1 MNKVQKVIC
10 HVVQHVALVVGV
22 VLLTT
27 ALLSSYVRY
36 ETVNGVQSTFLN
48 NEGQQKDFEDS
59 KIFNQLMKEQALAI
73 VRYGAIRGQLE
84 TDGVYDANKVIDV
97 TAYANRFTGVPSRYV
112 TADYYLEDLIRW
124 GKYGIE
130 YVMTET
136 SAEDFLNGI
145 TEYTVISNAGYGS
158 YHGNISPY
166 NTDLSHSVEKID
178 VSGNSL
184 SPTLYEGIYEG
195 DGYDPDMTVENGDNT
210 DNTEI
215 SQHYLIVNRY
225 QTVDGKNI
233 EDYVSDWDAYD
244 TLRDSLATTIQD
256 LAEDYALCE
265 KYYDYYDET
274 GSDAKSNVVY
284 LIRKTIGNKTEVYT
298 NMDTEWTDLT
308 SLEMTLKETCDRYIL
323 YDAQDLRYETNTKVT
338 EAELR
343 QYISDYGYAYP
354 ENLQIMIGV
363 NKDRAV
369 KDCFV
374 TADAAYQKA
383 VPDFTQN
390 VIIAVIW
397 LFIFLAMVIL
407 LTVKE
412 GVVRDKETGEK
423 TFVLHAEDKIPTE
436 IFLVL
441 FAIAM
446 GVLIGACV
454 ELFLG
459 GRWIS
464 DLYTLYQ
471 RNGVILFMAGITLL
485 GSLVCSFFYYSLVR
499 RIRAHRIWK
508 GSLLRRGI
516 IRFEKAVHYMRN
528 HKSIA
533 VRVWVPFLGFA
544 GVNLL
549 AVILAGQMRM
559 PLVVFI
565 GIVLFNALVGVVCFR
580 NAVARQHI
588 LQVINRICKGDLN
601 AKVDEDSLNGDNLV
615 LAKAVNRIGDSVRDA
630 VETSMKDERLKTDL
644 ITNVSHDLKT
654 PLTSIINYVDLIKR
668 EQVDNPKVQEYI
680 EVLDT
685 KSQRLKQLT
694 EDLLEASKISSGNIV
709 LHMERINLVELLNQ
723 TMGEFS
729 EKFEQKGLIPVVNAP
744 SQAVYVLADSRRSYR
759 VMENLFNNIFKYALE
774 GTRIYIDLGFT
785 EWKSADGNG
794 SQEGVYLSLKNISA
808 MELNVAPEELTERFI
823 RGDESRTTE
832 GSGLGLSIAKNLT
845 EAMNGMFEISIDGDL
860 FKVVIVFPRMG
871 DVKKEIEE

>member
-36 ETVNGVQSTFLN
+36 ESVNGVQSTFLN
-48 NEGQQKDFEDS
+48 NEGRQKDFEDS
-59 KIFNQLMKEQALAI
+59 KIFNQLMREQALAI

-97 TAYANRFTGVPSRYV
+97 TAYANRFEGVPSRYV

-136 SAEDFLNGI
+136 SADNFLSGI

-166 NTDLSHSVEKID
+166 NTDLSNSVEKID

-184 SPTLYEGIYEG
+184 SPTLYEGAYEG
-195 DGYDPDMTVENGDNT
+195 DGYEPGMNAETGDS
-210 DNTEI
+210 TEI
-215 SQHYLIVNRY
+215 SLHQLVVNRY

-233 EDYVSDWDAYD
+233 ENYVSDWDAYD
-244 TLRDSLATTIQD
+244 TLRDSLTTTIRD
-256 LAEDYALCE
+256 LAENYALCE

-274 GSDAKSNVVY
+274 GNNAKSNVVY

-298 NMDTEWTDLT
+298 NMDTERTDLT
-308 SLEMTLKETCDRYIL
+308 FLEMTLKETCDRYIL

-338 EAELR
+338 EGELR

-363 NKDRAV
+363 NRDRAV

-374 TADAAYQKA
+374 TTGAAYQNA

-390 VIIAVIW
+390 VIISVIW
-397 LFIFLAMVIL
+397 LLIFLAMVIL

-412 GVVRDKETGEK
+412 GVVKDKETGEK
-423 TFVLHAEDKIPTE
+423 TCVLHVEDKIPTE
-436 IFLVL
+436 IFLVV
-441 FAIAM
+441 FAVAI
-446 GVLIGACV
+446 GLLIGTCL
-454 ELFLG
+454 EIFLG

-471 RNGVILFMAGITLL
+471 RNGVILFTAGMALL
-485 GSLVCSFFYYSLVR
+485 GSLLCSFFYYSLVR
-499 RIRAHRIWK
+499 RIRAHRIWR
-508 GSLLRRGI
+508 GSILRWAI
-516 IRFEKAVHYMRN
+516 VQLKKAIHYMQN
-528 HKSIA
+528 HKSIV
-533 VRVWVPFLGFA
+533 VRVWVPFLGFS

-549 AVILAGQMRM
+549 AVILADQMM
-559 PLVVFI
+559 MSFVVFI
-565 GIVLFNALVGVVCFR
+565 GIVLFDALVGIVCFR
-580 NAVARQHI
+580 NAVARQNI

-601 AKVDEDSLNGDNLV
+601 AKVDETALNGDNLV

-630 VETSMKDERLKTDL
+630 VETSMKDERLKADL

-723 TMGEFS
+723 TLGEFS
-729 EKFEQKGLIPVVNAP
+729 EKFEQKGLTPVVNAP

-794 SQEGVYLSLKNISA
+794 SQAGVFLSMKNISA

-860 FKVVIVFPRMG
+860 FKVVIVFPKMD
-871 DVKKEIEE
+871 DVKKEKEE

>member
-10 HVVQHVALVVGV
+10 HMVQHAALVIGV

-27 ALLSSYVRY
+27 ALLSSYVQY
-36 ETVNGVQSTFLN
+36 ETVNGVRSTFLN
-48 NEGQQKDFEDS
+48 NEGRQKDFEDS
-59 KIFNQLMKEQALAI
+59 KIFNELMKEQAITI

-84 TDGVYDANKVIDV
+84 TDGVYDANKVIDI
-97 TAYANRFTGVPSRYV
+97 TAYANRFEGVPNRYV

-136 SAEDFLNGI
+136 CAADFLSGI
-145 TEYTVISNAGYGS
+145 TQYTVISNAEYGS
-158 YHGNISPY
+158 YHGNFSSY

-184 SPTLYEGIYEG
+184 SPTIYEDVYTG
-195 DGYDPDMTVENGDNT
+195 DWLSGEDGE
-210 DNTEI
+210 NTEV
-215 SQHYLIVNRY
+215 SQHQLLVNRY

-233 EDYVSDWDAYD
+233 EDYVSNWEEYD
-244 TLRDSLATTIQD
+244 RLVASLATTIRD
-256 LAEDYALCE
+256 LTENYALCG

-284 LIRKTIGNKTEVYT
+284 LIRKTIGNKTELYT
-298 NMDTEWTDLT
+298 NLGTERTDPAF
-308 SLEMTLKETCDRYIL
+308 LEAALKEKCDRYLL
-323 YDAQDLRYETNTKVT
+323 YDAQDLRYETNTQIT

-343 QYISDYGYAYP
+343 QFISDYGYAYP

-363 NKDRAV
+363 NEDRAV

-374 TADAAYQKA
+374 TAGAAYQNA
-383 VPDFTQN
+383 VPNFTQN

-397 LFIFLAMVIL
+397 LLVFLAMVIL

-412 GVVRDKETGEK
+412 GVVKDKETGVK
-423 TFVLHAEDKIPTE
+423 TCVLHVEDKIPTE
-436 IFLVL
+436 IFLVF
-441 FAIAM
+441 FAIAI
-446 GVLIGACV
+446 GLLIGVCG
-454 ELFLG
+454 ELFFG

-464 DLYTLYQ
+464 DIYTLYR
-471 RNGVILFMAGITLL
+471 RNGVVLLTAGIALL
-485 GSLVCSFFYYSLVR
+485 GSLLCSFFYYSLVR

-508 GSLLRRGI
+508 GSILSWAIVQLKKG
-516 IRFEKAVHYMRN
+516 VCYMQN
-528 HKSIA
+528 HKSMV
-533 VRVWVPFLGFA
+533 VRVWIPFLGFA

-549 AVILAGQMRM
+549 AVILADQMM
-559 PLVVFI
+559 MSYVVFI
-565 GIVLFNALVGVVCFR
+565 GILLFDALVGVVCFR
-580 NAVARQHI
+580 NAVARQNI
-588 LQVINRICKGDLN
+588 LQVINRICKGDLK
-601 AKVDEDSLNGDNLV
+601 AKVDETGLNGDNLV
-615 LAKAVNRIGDSVRDA
+615 LAKAVNRIGDSVREA
-630 VETSMKDERLKTDL
+630 VETSMKDERLKADL

-668 EQVDNPKVQEYI
+668 ERVDNPKVQEYI

-723 TMGEFS
+723 TLGEFS
-729 EKFEQKGLIPVVNAP
+729 EKFEQKGLISVVNAP

-759 VMENLFNNIFKYALE
+759 VMENLFNNIYKYALE

-785 EWKSADGNG
+785 EWKSADGSG
-794 SQEGVYLSLKNISA
+794 SQAGVFLSLKNISA

-860 FKVVIVFPRMG
+860 FKVVLVFPKMD
-871 DVKKEIEE
+871 DVKPQTEV

>member
-97 TAYANRFTGVPSRYV
+97 TAYANRFEGVPSRYV

-130 YVMTET
+130 YVMTEA
-136 SAEDFLNGI
+136 SAADFLSGI
-145 TEYTVISNAGYGS
+145 TEYTVISDTGYGS

-184 SPTLYEGIYEG
+184 SQTLYEDVYAGDWLSGEG
-195 DGYDPDMTVENGDNT
+195 GED
-210 DNTEI
+210 TEV
-215 SQHYLIVNRY
+215 SQHQLIVNRY
-225 QTVDGKNI
+225 QTVEGKNI
-233 EDYVSDWDAYD
+233 EDYVSDWDTYD
-244 TLRDSLATTIQD
+244 MLRDSLVATIRD
-256 LAEDYALCE
+256 LAENYALCE

-274 GSDAKSNVVY
+274 GSDAKSNVIY
-284 LIRKTIGNKTEVYT
+284 LIRKTIGNKTELYT
-298 NMDTEWTDLT
+298 NLETERTDLT
-308 SLEMTLKETCDRYIL
+308 SLEMALKEKCDRYIL

-338 EAELR
+338 EAEMR

-354 ENLQIMIGV
+354 ENLQIMVGV
-363 NKDRAV
+363 NRDRAV

-374 TADAAYQKA
+374 TTGAAYQNA

-397 LFIFLAMVIL
+397 LLIFLAMVIL

-423 TFVLHAEDKIPTE
+423 NYVLHVEDKIPTE
-436 IFLVL
+436 IFLAALAV
-441 FAIAM
+441 AI
-446 GVLIGACV
+446 GLLIGTCL
-454 ELFLG
+454 EIFLG
-459 GRWIS
+459 GGWLS

-471 RNGVILFMAGITLL
+471 RNGVILFTAGIALL
-485 GSLVCSFFYYSLVR
+485 GSLLCSFFYYSLVR
-499 RIRAHRIWK
+499 RIRAHRIWRGSILRWAIVQLKK
-508 GSLLRRGI
+508 G
-516 IRFEKAVHYMRN
+516 IRYMQN
-528 HKSIA
+528 HKSIV
-533 VRVWVPFLGFA
+533 VRVWIPFLGFS

-549 AVILAGQMRM
+549 AVILADQMM
-559 PLVVFI
+559 MSFVVFF
-565 GIVLFNALVGVVCFR
+565 GIALFDVLVGIVCFR
-580 NAVARQHI
+580 NAVARQNI

-601 AKVDEDSLNGDNLV
+601 AKVDETALNGDNLV
-615 LAKAVNRIGDSVRDA
+615 LAKAVNRIGDSVREA
-630 VETSMKDERLKTDL
+630 VETSMKDERLKADL

-668 EQVDNPKVQEYI
+668 EQFDNPKVQEYI
-680 EVLDT
+680 EVLDA

-723 TMGEFS
+723 TLGEFS

-744 SQAVYVLADSRRSYR
+744 SQAVYVLADSRRSFR

-794 SQEGVYLSLKNISA
+794 SQAGVFLSLKNISA

-860 FKVVIVFPRMG
+860 FKVVIVFPKMD
-871 DVKKEIEE
+871 DVKTQTEV

>member
-48 NEGQQKDFEDS
+48 NEGQQKNFEDS

-97 TAYANRFTGVPSRYV
+97 TAYANRFEGVPSRYV

-136 SAEDFLNGI
+136 SAADFLSGI
-145 TEYTVISNAGYGS
+145 TEYTVISDTGYGS

-184 SPTLYEGIYEG
+184 SQTLYEDVYAGDWLSGEG
-195 DGYDPDMTVENGDNT
+195 GE
-210 DNTEI
+210 NTEV
-215 SQHYLIVNRY
+215 SQHQLIVNRY

-233 EDYVSDWDAYD
+233 EDYVSDWDTYD
-244 TLRDSLATTIQD
+244 MLRDSLVATIRD
-256 LAEDYALCE
+256 LAENYALCE

-298 NMDTEWTDLT
+298 NMDTERIDLT
-308 SLEMTLKETCDRYIL
+308 SLEMTLKEKCDRYLL

-354 ENLQIMIGV
+354 ENLQIMVGV
-363 NKDRAV
+363 NRDRAV

-374 TADAAYQKA
+374 TTGAAYQNA

-397 LFIFLAMVIL
+397 LLIFLAMVIL

-412 GVVRDKETGEK
+412 GVVKDKETGAK
-423 TFVLHAEDKIPTE
+423 TYVLHAEDKIPTE

-446 GVLIGACV
+446 GVLIGVCV
-454 ELFLG
+454 ELSLG
-459 GRWIS
+459 GMWIS

-471 RNGVILFMAGITLL
+471 RNGVILFTAGIALL
-485 GSLVCSFFYYSLVR
+485 GSLLCSFFYYSLVR

-508 GSLLRRGI
+508 GSILRWAIVQLKKGI
-516 IRFEKAVHYMRN
+516 RYMQN
-528 HKSIA
+528 HKSIV
-533 VRVWVPFLGFA
+533 VRVWIPFLGFS

-549 AVILAGQMRM
+549 AVILADQMM
-559 PLVVFI
+559 MSFVVFF
-565 GIVLFNALVGVVCFR
+565 GIALFDVLVGIVCFR
-580 NAVARQHI
+580 NAVARQNI

-601 AKVDEDSLNGDNLV
+601 AKVDETALNGDNLV

-630 VETSMKDERLKTDL
+630 VETSMKDERLKADL

-723 TMGEFS
+723 TLGEFS

-744 SQAVYVLADSRRSYR
+744 SQAVYVLADSRRSFR

-774 GTRIYIDLGFT
+774 GTRIYIDLGFA

-794 SQEGVYLSLKNISA
+794 SQAGVFLSLKNISA

-860 FKVVIVFPRMG
+860 FKVVIVFPKMD
-871 DVKKEIEE
+871 DVKAQTEV

>member
-10 HVVQHVALVVGV
+10 HVVQHVALVAGV
-22 VLLTT
+22 VLLAM
-27 ALLSSYVRY
+27 ALLNSYVRY

-48 NEGQQKDFEDS
+48 NEGRQKDFEDS
-59 KIFNQLMKEQALAI
+59 KIFNRLMKEQALAI
-73 VRYGAIRGQLE
+73 VRYGAIRGQFE
-84 TDGVYDANKVIDV
+84 TDGVYDADKVIDV
-97 TAYANRFTGVPSRYV
+97 TAYANRFEGVPSRYV

-136 SAEDFLNGI
+136 SAEDFLSGI
-145 TEYTVISNAGYGS
+145 TEYTVISDAGYGS

-166 NTDLSHSVEKID
+166 NTDLSHSMEKID
-178 VSGNSL
+178 VSGNSI
-184 SPTLYEGIYEG
+184 SPILDESVYER
-195 DGYDPDMTVENGDNT
+195 DGYDPEMNAETGAD
-210 DNTEI
+210 TEV
-215 SQHYLIVNRY
+215 SLHQLIVNRY

-244 TLRDSLATTIQD
+244 ALRDSLATTIRD
-256 LAEDYALCE
+256 LAENYALCE

-298 NMDTEWTDLT
+298 NMDTERTDLT

-338 EAELR
+338 EAEMR

-363 NKDRAV
+363 NKNLAV

-374 TADAAYQKA
+374 STGAAYRKA
-383 VPDFTQN
+383 VPYFTQN
-390 VIIAVIW
+390 IIFAVIC
-397 LFIFLAMVIL
+397 LLVFLAMVIL

-412 GVVRDKETGEK
+412 GVARDKETGEK
-423 TFVLHAEDKIPTE
+423 TLVLHAEDKIPTE

-441 FAIAM
+441 FAVVM
-446 GVLIGACV
+446 GVLIGVCI
-454 ELFLG
+454 ELFRG
-459 GRWIS
+459 GMWIS

-485 GSLVCSFFYYSLVR
+485 GSLICAFFYYSLVR
-499 RIRAHRIWK
+499 RIRAHRIWRGSILRWTIVRLRK
-508 GSLLRRGI
+508 G
-516 IRFEKAVHYMRN
+516 IRFMQN
-528 HKSIA
+528 HKSMV
-533 VRVWVPFLGFA
+533 VRVWIPFLGFS

-549 AVILAGQMRM
+549 AVILADQMM
-559 PLVVFI
+559 MSYVVFF
-565 GIVLFNALVGVVCFR
+565 GIALFDILVGIVCFR
-580 NAVARQHI
+580 DAVARQNI

-601 AKVDEDSLNGDNLV
+601 AKVDEANLNGDNLV
-615 LAKAVNRIGDSVRDA
+615 LAKAVNRIGDSVREA
-630 VETSMKDERLKTDL
+630 VETSMKDERLKADL

-668 EQVDNPKVQEYI
+668 EQVNNPKVQEYI

-723 TMGEFS
+723 TMGEFY
-729 EKFEQKGLIPVVNAP
+729 EKFRQKGLIPVVNAP
-744 SQAVYVLADSRRSYR
+744 SQAVYVLADSRRSFR

-794 SQEGVYLSLKNISA
+794 SQAGVFLSLKNISA
-808 MELNVAPEELTERFI
+808 MELNVKPEELTERFI

-860 FKVVIVFPRMG
+860 FKAVIVFPKMD
-871 DVKKEIEE
+871 DVKLSKEE

>member
-1 MNKVQKVIC
+1 MQKVIC

-130 YVMTET
+130 YVKTET
-136 SAEDFLNGI
+136 SAEEFLSGI
-145 TEYTVISNAGYGS
+145 TEYTVISGAGYGS

-184 SPTLYEGIYEG
+184 SPTFYGGDYDVPEMDTEAG
-195 DGYDPDMTVENGDNT
+195 DG
-210 DNTEI
+210 TEA

-244 TLRDSLATTIQD
+244 TLRDSLATTIRD
-256 LAEDYALCE
+256 LAENYALCE
-265 KYYDYYDET
+265 KYYDYFDET

-298 NMDTEWTDLT
+298 NMDTERTDLT
-308 SLEMTLKETCDRYIL
+308 SLEMALKETCDRYIL
-323 YDAQDLRYETNTKVT
+323 YDAQDLRYETNTQVT
-338 EAELR
+338 EGELR

-363 NKDRAV
+363 NKDRLV

-374 TADAAYQKA
+374 TTGAAYQNA
-383 VPDFTQN
+383 VPNFTQN
-390 VIIAVIW
+390 IIIAAIW
-397 LFIFLAMVIL
+397 MLVFLAMVIL

-412 GVVRDKETGEK
+412 GVVKDKETGAK
-423 TFVLHAEDKIPTE
+423 TYVLHAEDKIPTE

-446 GVLIGACV
+446 GVLIGVCV

-459 GRWIS
+459 GMWIS

-471 RNGVILFMAGITLL
+471 RNGVILFTAGIALL
-485 GSLVCSFFYYSLVR
+485 GSLLCSFFYYSLVR

-508 GSLLRRGI
+508 GSILRWAIVQLKKGI
-516 IRFEKAVHYMRN
+516 HYMQN
-528 HKSIA
+528 HKSIV
-533 VRVWVPFLGFA
+533 VRVWIPFLGFA
-544 GVNLL
+544 GVNLF
-549 AVILAGQMRM
+549 AVILADQMM
-559 PLVVFI
+559 MSYVVFF
-565 GIVLFNALVGVVCFR
+565 GIALFDVLVGIVCFR
-580 NAVARQHI
+580 NAVARQNI

-601 AKVDEDSLNGDNLV
+601 AKVEEATLNGDNLV

-630 VETSMKDERLKTDL
+630 VETSMKDERLKADL

-668 EQVDNPKVQEYI
+668 EQVDNLKVQEYI

-729 EKFEQKGLIPVVNAP
+729 EKFEQKGLMPVVNAP
-744 SQAVYVLADSRRSYR
+744 SQAIYVLADSRRSYR

-794 SQEGVYLSLKNISA
+794 SQAGVFLSLKNISA

-860 FKVVIVFPRMG
+860 FKVVIVFPKMD
-871 DVKKEIEE
+871 DVKLQKEV

>member
-1 MNKVQKVIC
+1 MQKVIC
-10 HVVQHVALVVGV
+10 HVVQHVALIVGV

-73 VRYGAIRGQLE
+73 IRYGAIRGQFE
-84 TDGVYDANKVIDV
+84 SNGSANKVIDV
-97 TAYANRFTGVPSRYV
+97 TAYASRFNGVPNCYV
-112 TADYYLEDLIRW
+112 TAEYYLEDLLRW

-130 YVMTET
+130 YVMSET
-136 SAEDFLNGI
+136 SAADFLSEI
-145 TEYTVISNAGYGS
+145 TQYTVISDSGYGG

-166 NTDLSHSVEKID
+166 NTDLSNSVDKID

-184 SPTLYEGIYEG
+184 STSLYEG
-195 DGYDPDMTVENGDNT
+195 DGYTPEIDAEAGDNT
-210 DNTEI
+210 EV
-215 SQHYLIVNRY
+215 SQRRLIVNRY

-233 EDYVSDWDAYD
+233 EDYVSDWASYNA
-244 TLRDSLATTIQD
+244 LRDCLATTIQD
-256 LAEDYALCE
+256 LAENYTLCE
-265 KYYDYYDET
+265 TYYDYYDET
-274 GSDAKSNVVY
+274 GSQAKSNVVY
-284 LIRKTIGNKTEVYT
+284 LIRKTIGDKTELYT
-298 NMDTEWTDLT
+298 NLETDQKDSA
-308 SLEMTLKETCDRYIL
+308 SLEMEFKEVCDRYIL
-323 YDAQDLRYETNTKVT
+323 YDAQDLRYETNTQMT
-338 EAELR
+338 EGELR
-343 QYISDYGYAYP
+343 QFISEYGYAYP

-363 NKDRAV
+363 NRDRAV

-374 TADAAYQKA
+374 TIGEAYQSA
-383 VPDFTQN
+383 VPDFTRN
-390 VIIAVIW
+390 IIFAVVW
-397 LFIFLAMVIL
+397 LLVFLSMVIFL
-407 LTVKE
+407 TVRE
-412 GVVRDKETGEK
+412 GVVKDKETGEK
-423 TFVLHAEDKIPTE
+423 TCVLHAEDKLPTE

-446 GVLIGACV
+446 GLLIGV
-454 ELFLG
+454 WGELLFG
-459 GRWIS
+459 GAWIS
-464 DLYTLYQ
+464 NIYTFYQ
-471 RNGVILFMAGITLL
+471 RNGVILLAAGMTLL
-485 GSLVCSFFYYSLVR
+485 GSLLCSFFYYSLVR

-508 GSLLRRGI
+508 GSLLRCGI
-516 IRFEKAVHYMRN
+516 IRFKKAVHYLQN
-528 HKSIA
+528 HKSIV
-533 VRVWVPFLGFA
+533 VRVWVPLLGFVGA
-544 GVNLL
+544 NLL
-549 AVILAGQMRM
+549 AMTLADQMM
-559 PLVVFI
+559 MSFVVYI
-565 GIVLFNALVGVVCFR
+565 GIVLFDALAGVVCFR
-580 NAVARQHI
+580 NAVARQNI
-588 LQVINRICKGDLN
+588 LHVINRICKGDLN
-601 AKVDEDSLNGDNLV
+601 AKVDENRLNGDNLV
-615 LAKAVNRIGDSVRDA
+615 LAKAVNQIGDSVREA
-630 VETSMKDERLKTDL
+630 VETSMKDERLKADL

-729 EKFEQKGLIPVVNAP
+729 EKFEQRGLTPVVNAP
-744 SQAVYVLADSRRSYR
+744 SRAVYVLADSRRSYR

-794 SQEGVYLSLKNISA
+794 SQAGVYLSLKNISA
-808 MELNVAPEELTERFI
+808 VELNVAPEELTERFI

-845 EAMNGMFEISIDGDL
+845 EAMNGMFEITIDGDL
-860 FKVVIVFPRMG
+860 FKAVLVFPKMD
-871 DVKKEIEE
+871 DVKLQMGE